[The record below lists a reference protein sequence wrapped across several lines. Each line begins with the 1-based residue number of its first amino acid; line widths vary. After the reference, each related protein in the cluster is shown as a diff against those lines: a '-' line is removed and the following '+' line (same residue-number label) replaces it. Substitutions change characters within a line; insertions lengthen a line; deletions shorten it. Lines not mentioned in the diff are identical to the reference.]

1 MANASAS
8 EFLEFLRCPG
18 TNEPLV
24 ARGVELTTESG
35 GTTFRLTPSGIP
47 LFAEHFCSDDARV
60 QQAHYDKV
68 ANEYLRN
75 LQYPHT
81 QEYMGYLDR
90 EFLRIVGRYPLGD
103 VAEICC
109 GRGEA
114 FDLVKDKVRKGVG
127 IDVSVSMLEAA
138 RRAHP
143 ENNLLFVQ
151 GDATLLPLASES
163 FDSAFMLG
171 GIHHVND
178 RQALFDEVFRILRPG
193 GRFFWREPV
202 SDFFL
207 WQALR
212 AVIYKVSPALDADT
226 ERPLLYD
233 ETVPPLHKAGFDVRT
248 WETFGFLGYC
258 VLMNSDVLV
267 FNRLFRYL
275 PGVRGLTRFAVRV
288 DHWITTRQPLARS
301 GLIVMGVAEK
311 KAREMNK

>member
-1 MANASAS
+1 MANASAVD
-8 EFLEFLRCPG
+8 FLEFLRCPR

-24 ARGVELTTESG
+24 ADADRLATVSRNSS
-35 GTTFRLTPSGIP
+35 FRLTPSGIP
-47 LFAEHFCSDDARV
+47 LFAEQFCSEDARA

-68 ANEYLRN
+68 ANDYLKN

-90 EFLRIVGRYPLGD
+90 EFLRVVGQESLGD

-114 FDLVKDKVRKGVG
+114 FDLVKDRVRKGIG

-138 RRAHP
+138 RCAHP
-143 ENNLLFVQ
+143 EDNLLFVQ
-151 GDATLLPLASES
+151 GDATQLPLASEV

-178 RQALFDEVFRILRPG
+178 RQALFNEISRILRPG
-193 GRFFWREPV
+193 GRFYWREPV

-207 WQALR
+207 WEALR
-212 AVIYKVSPALDADT
+212 AVIYKMSPALDADT
-226 ERPLLYD
+226 ERPLLYE
-233 ETVPPLHKAGFDVRT
+233 ETVPPLQHAGFAVRT

-258 VLMNSDVLV
+258 ILMNSDVLV

-275 PGVRGLTRFAVRV
+275 PGVRGLTRFAARA
-288 DHWITTRQPLARS
+288 DHWITTRRPLARS
-301 GLIVMGVAEK
+301 GLIVVGVAEK
-311 KAREMNK
+311 K